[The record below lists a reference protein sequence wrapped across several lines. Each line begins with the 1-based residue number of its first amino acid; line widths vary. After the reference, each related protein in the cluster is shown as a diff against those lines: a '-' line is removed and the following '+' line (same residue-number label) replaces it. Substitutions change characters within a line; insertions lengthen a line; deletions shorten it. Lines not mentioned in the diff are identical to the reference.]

1 MFGFLG
7 SLLSGGGSKMI
18 TDIATEWIDT
28 DKETAEAKSLFVK
41 TLDPNGKM
49 RRDLSVFASRAY
61 GFYLGATVLLIFMS
75 VWSIGGE
82 ACIADVC
89 QANADIAA
97 SRMTELFLPITGSW
111 AAIVSASFGVNGMN
125 SFKGRP

>member
-1 MFGFLG
+1 MSFLA
-7 SLLSGGGSKMI
+7 SLFGGGAMKAV

-28 DKETAEAKSLFVK
+28 DKETAEAKALFVK
-41 TLDPNGKM
+41 TLDPNGNM
-49 RRDLSVFASRAY
+49 RRQLSIFASRAY

-75 VWSIGGE
+75 VWGIGGE
-82 ACIADVC
+82 TCAAEVCQTNADV
-89 QANADIAA
+89 AA

-111 AAIVSASFGVNGMN
+111 AAIVSASFGVNGVN